1 MESLKVMKRFNWNK
15 LEPLNIEYEDEE
27 VFGDVVPQAM
37 TTKSITS
44 SGLSAKT
51 MSRQTS
57 VRSAHSTG
65 STDGNAFVFEV
76 KEQSTTANLMPTMGF
91 KRKWSKRKKDLKLRY
106 CMLCLSVLES

>member
-1 MESLKVMKRFNWNK
+1 MESLKVMNRFNWNK

-37 TTKSITS
+37 ATKSITT

-76 KEQSTTANLMPTMGF
+76 KEQSTTTANLMPSMGF

-106 CMLCLSVLES
+106 RMFGLFV